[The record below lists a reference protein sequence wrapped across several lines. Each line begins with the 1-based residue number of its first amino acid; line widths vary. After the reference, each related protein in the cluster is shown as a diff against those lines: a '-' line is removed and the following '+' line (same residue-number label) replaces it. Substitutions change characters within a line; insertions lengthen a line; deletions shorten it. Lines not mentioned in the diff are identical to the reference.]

1 MKRIFVA
8 FSIVLLTST
17 VAAAA
22 TREVGSGQAFTTI
35 QACINAS
42 AAGDICNVHAGTYSE
57 QLTLRSGTS
66 SARIVIKNNGSEVVT
81 VQSAATPVVNI
92 SGASYWTLDG
102 ININYTGTAANPVG
116 IFNDNCNFSNA
127 GIIQNLT
134 VTMSSGGSGG
144 DGAGIRA
151 LCTDGMLISNTKVA
165 IRATASNSYL
175 NGMSLLISS
184 RLTIDDCEVYGNASE
199 TTGRLQDGILVSGTN
214 ITITDCYVHD
224 GWAYDSHP
232 DGIVI
237 QGDGDRNGNRTA
249 NFIIE
254 RNTVKNF
261 SQGLFLDAIHNSID
275 GTNRIANNLFVEG
288 AEFRYGGQANKMN
301 GVILSGENVFG
312 GSDWT
317 IRADFYNN
325 VIDTR
330 QQQFGVGRQIS
341 GSVVN
346 VRNNVFLNPGYT
358 AIDITN
364 TVGVSMNYNYYSQGN
379 SQPIRWGGA
388 VYSLSQYKGAGLGE
402 ANSVAGTAG
411 LTSDYRVSSTSDVR
425 NRGVNLY
432 TSFTTD
438 KSGAT
443 RPSSGA
449 WDMGAYQY
457 SGATSGP
464 LPAPPSGLR
473 ITSE

>member
-1 MKRIFVA
+1 
-8 FSIVLLTST
+8 
-17 VAAAA
+17 
-22 TREVGSGQAFTTI
+22 
-35 QACINAS
+35 
-42 AAGDICNVHAGTYSE
+42 VHAGTYNE

-66 SARIVIKNNGSEVVT
+66 SARIVIKKNGSDIVT
-81 VQSAATPVVNI
+81 VQSGSQPVVNI
-92 SGASYWTLDG
+92 GGASYWTLDG
-102 ININYTGTAANPVG
+102 INVKYIGTEANPAG

-151 LCTDGMLISNTKVA
+151 LCTDGMVISNTKVA
-165 IRATASNSYL
+165 ITVGTSGSYL

-184 RLTIDDCEVYGNASE
+184 HLTIDNCEVYGNPSE
-199 TTGRLQDGILVSGTN
+199 TTGRLMDGILVSGTN
-214 ITITDCYVHD
+214 ITLTDCYVHD

-237 QGDGDRNGNRTA
+237 QGDGDRNGNHTA
-249 NFIIE
+249 NFVIE

-261 SQGLFLDAIHNSID
+261 TQGLFLDAIHNSID

-288 AEFRYGGQANKMN
+288 SDFRYGGQANKMN

-379 SQPIRWGGA
+379 SQAIRWGGA

-402 ANSVAGTAG
+402 ANSAAGTAG
-411 LTSDYRVSSTSDVR
+411 LNSDYTVNSNSDVR
-425 NRGVNLY
+425 NRGLNLS

-443 RPSSGA
+443 RPSSGS
-449 WDMGAYQY
+449 WDMGAFQF
-457 SGATSGP
+457 SGTTSSTGP
-464 LPAPPSGLR
+464 PPPSGLR